1 MKLYDEYI
9 IHQNSLFSHKTVLYS
24 VKTTF
29 PHKILRV
36 KRITGK
42 VNFSDETTGARGTD
56 HPPFF

>member
-1 MKLYDEYI
+1 MHDNAHLVF
-9 IHQNSLFSHKTVLYS
+9 Q
-24 VKTTF
+24 KTTF

-42 VNFSDETTGARGTD
+42 VKFSDETTGARGTD